1 MYSVTNHLYNKIK
14 RKYTYFKKKYIYIF
28 LLSGQFFCQSS
39 CFTGF
44 FLCTY
49 CLVEVGCIW
58 CAYKSIERSIKS
70 LHLFVQAYL
79 ISPRT
84 DWVKEWP
91 GQVVLC
97 ASQVY
102 WTREVHEAIKTGP
115 LGLKDYWDRLQEQ
128 LKDVVALVRGKLTKQ
143 QRITLGA
150 LVVIDV
156 HARDVVLDMAN
167 KGKWW
172 ATCFLSLP
180 FN

>member
-14 RKYTYFKKKYIYIF
+14 RKYVLLKKVYPYISALWAIF
-28 LLSGQFFCQSS
+28 LSEFLFHSFF
-39 CFTGF
+39 
-44 FLCTY
+44 CTY

-70 LHLFVQAYL
+70 MHLFVQAYL

-180 FN
+180 FD